1 MANAKVF
8 KDSFRGYKKEDVNS
22 YIASMAEGM
31 KKTVEEAEARVAR
44 AERERD
50 EAKAELEIA
59 NKKADELAIDA
70 FSAMQALSDKD
81 DQIA

>member
-50 EAKAELEIA
+50 EAKAELIA
-59 NKKADELAIDA
+59 NAYIPIYL
-70 FSAMQALSDKD
+70 
-81 DQIA
+81 